1 MCLTENQNAV
11 VRCPC
16 TRRRS
21 HRRHQEQ
28 GRRLRKDARFIPVFH
43 KTDVGI
49 LPMTKN
55 RLVTVAMAVAAIAI
69 INRIPAAKK
78 VVNGS

>member
-1 MCLTENQNAV
+1 
-11 VRCPC
+11 
-16 TRRRS
+16 
-21 HRRHQEQ
+21 
-28 GRRLRKDARFIPVFH
+28 
-43 KTDVGI
+43 VGI

>member
-1 MCLTENQNAV
+1 
-11 VRCPC
+11 
-16 TRRRS
+16 
-21 HRRHQEQ
+21 
-28 GRRLRKDARFIPVFH
+28 
-43 KTDVGI
+43 
-49 LPMTKN
+49 MTKN